1 METLSKTMHIEGLG
15 NRNPC
20 TEHEEIIW
28 FFEQA
33 LKRCKKAQVTRF
45 WLDLKASWKQTLLD
59 RQAYELLDYINSKV
73 TPKQEKDREKRRA
86 IAEYN
91 NKIKCKT
98 EWEEL
103 KKMNDEWK
111 ARKAVIGDYLSN
123 VN

>member
-1 METLSKTMHIEGLG
+1 MTTLNRTIHIQGLG
-15 NRNPC
+15 GRNPN
-20 TEHEEIIW
+20 TEYDEIIW
-28 FFEQA
+28 FFEQGM
-33 LKRCKKAQVTRF
+33 KQYKKAQVTRF
-45 WLDLKASWKQTLLD
+45 WLDLKASWKQMLLD
-59 RQAYELLDYINSKV
+59 RQAYELLAYINSKV

-98 EWEEL
+98 EWESL

-111 ARKAVIGDYLSN
+111 ARKSVIGDYLRN